1 MLHVIADTILT
12 DLKSIKRKVS
22 NLLGCNLML
31 QAHNAFMSDNN
42 LLSKWHTELNL
53 SWPPDLLR
61 LAQWHERCNSTAQ
74 RVLRKTTVVFCGV
87 SESVCVCWGALS
99 QILYH
104 HHVFILAGGG
114 RADYEAKWGER
125 YRHTRGL
132 VATSFMPRSRAAKP
146 SVINIYSHFF
156 ICIGHCLVMTIKIN
170 NRAVPG
176 PVLFSGSSSAFHS
189 G

>member
-1 MLHVIADTILT
+1 MHSRPTIT
-12 DLKSIKRKVS
+12 FW
-22 NLLGCNLML
+22 
-31 QAHNAFMSDNN
+31 ASDI
-42 LLSKWHTELNL
+42 L
-53 SWPPDLLR
+53 SWTCLDLLTSCAGCVC
-61 LAQWHERCNSTAQ
+61 LAKWHERCNSTAQ
-74 RVLRKTTVVFCGV
+74 RVFLGRTTVVFCGV

-146 SVINIYSHFF
+146 SVNNIYSHFF

-170 NRAVPG
+170 NRVVPG